1 MITQL
6 SVPAPTRLMVVEDEA
21 IIGRYLQHSLE
32 NLGFQVVSLCIS
44 GEEAI
49 RKAAEL
55 QPDLILMDIS
65 LQDDLDGV
73 EVARRIQAQNPI
85 PIIYITAY
93 TDPETL
99 DRARST
105 NPYGYILKPFDDR
118 SLQIAVNLALHR
130 YDLEMR
136 LRKSESL
143 FRMVM
148 EHQGEGV
155 VIADTDEN
163 LVFANPA
170 ASEIFGAP
178 VEELTKMN
186 MRDFTSEEVFQFIR
200 NQVPSRRA
208 GERSVYD
215 IQIIRPDGEKR
226 DLVVTA
232 TPWFDEQDHFSGSF
246 GIFHDITERNRAI
259 RNERDQ
265 RALAEALRDS
275 AAALNST
282 LELNDV
288 FDRILTNIDLV
299 VPHEAANIM
308 LIEGDMACVKRSRGY
323 AEHNVAETIAE
334 LAYNFHQLTTL
345 SEMYRN
351 GKPVFIADTHTAG
364 GWAVDGS
371 SAWIR
376 SYAGAPI
383 IVQGQVVGFI
393 NVDSAQPNFF
403 TETHAERLKA
413 FADQAATAIRNAQL
427 FSEVERH
434 VLRLSQFNTLTHTAL
449 RASSLAELLDDIALQ
464 LSKIFQSAD
473 VYIYIA
479 ESQDDQPAYAAHT
492 LRNPSTPSLH
502 GQYQRMA
509 LQAMNFHSA
518 QVITPPV
525 QSAADIPSKTV
536 LGLPLIRLE
545 NTLGAVLIGYAQT
558 VQFTAD
564 QLLELEGEAAQVA
577 LAVARVRLLEMENQ
591 KSLQLLH
598 ANHLIT
604 ALAHVATRLDAA
616 PSLESVFDVLGIE
629 MEQLGIHCL
638 LALAVPP
645 KNASFRVRYISIFQ
659 PSGDVPVLNLQT
671 DPVFINLSRS
681 PLFDDLVQARQ
692 PVFHTGP
699 IQEAAYL
706 LPGINALY
714 CDQLPTALPADPT
727 THSMFLPLVAG
738 KELTGLLI
746 LWGAALKP
754 QDISA
759 MSVFASQVAITIEN
773 TRLYNEVQRLA
784 ITDELTTLYNRRGLF
799 ELAYRE
805 LERARRFKRPLSAVM
820 LDADH
825 FKEINDTYGHPVGDQ
840 VLRQLALRLNENIRE
855 IDLIGRY
862 GGDEF
867 VIIMPET
874 SLEDAA
880 CAAERLRE
888 NLVAQPIYTEN
899 AAFKLAISLGVT
911 HLLPTDTSLETT
923 LKRADRALYQAK
935 QNGRN
940 RVVTIDR
947 E

>member
-1 MITQL
+1 MNT
-6 SVPAPTRLMVVEDEA
+6 PASIPPPTRLLVVEDEA
-21 IIGRYLQHSLE
+21 IIGRYLQRSLD
-32 NLGFQVVSLCIS
+32 NLGFQVVGLCIT
-44 GEEAI
+44 GEEAV
-49 RKAAEL
+49 RSAAEL

-65 LQDDLDGV
+65 LQNDLDGI

-85 PIIYITAY
+85 PIIYLTAY

-118 SLQIAVNLALHR
+118 SLQIAVNMALHR
-130 YDLEMR
+130 YGLEMR
-136 LRKSESL
+136 LRKSENL
-143 FRMVM
+143 FRMVV

-155 VIADTDEN
+155 VIADPDEN
-163 LVFANPA
+163 LIFANPA
-170 ASEIFGAP
+170 AGEIFGVPA
-178 VEELTKMN
+178 EDLIRMN

-200 NQVPSRRA
+200 TQVPARRA
-208 GERSVYD
+208 GQKSVYD
-215 IQIIRPDGEKR
+215 IQILRPNGEAR

-232 TPWFDEQDHFSGSF
+232 TPWFNEQNHFSGSF

-259 RNERDQ
+259 RAERDQ

-282 LELNDV
+282 LELNNV
-288 FDRILTNIDLV
+288 FDRILTNIGLV

-334 LAYNFHQLTTL
+334 LSYNFRQLTTL
-345 SEMYRN
+345 SEMYSHS
-351 GKPVFIADTHTAG
+351 KPVFMPDVRADS
-364 GWAVDGS
+364 GWAVHES

-403 TETHAERLKA
+403 NETHAERLKA

-464 LSKIFQSAD
+464 LSKIFQSTD

-492 LRNPSTPSLH
+492 LRTPPTPAQQA
-502 GQYQRMA
+502 QYQRMA

-518 QVITPPV
+518 QVITSP
-525 QSAADIPSKTV
+525 ADIPWKTI

-545 NTLGAVLIGYAQT
+545 NTLGAVLIGYAQVT
-558 VQFTAD
+558 QFTAD
-564 QLLELEGEAAQVA
+564 QLQELEGEAAQVA
-577 LAVARVRLLEMENQ
+577 LAVARVRLLEMEHQ
-591 KSLQLLH
+591 KSDQLLH

-604 ALAHVATRLDAA
+604 ALAHVATRMDAA
-616 PSLESVFDVLGIE
+616 ASLESVFDILGIE

-638 LALAVPP
+638 LALAVPQ
-645 KNASFRVRYISIFQ
+645 KNASFRVRYISILQ
-659 PSGDVPVLNLQT
+659 PFGHSPTPNLQS
-671 DPVFINLSRS
+671 DPIFINLTHS
-681 PLFDDLVQARQ
+681 PLYNDLLQARQ

-699 IQEAAYL
+699 IEEAAYL

-714 CDQLPTALPADPT
+714 HDQLPAVLTVDPT

-738 KELTGLLI
+738 KGLTGLLI

-799 ELAYRE
+799 ELARRE

-825 FKEINDTYGHPVGDQ
+825 FKEINDTHGHPVGDE
-840 VLRQLALRLNENIRE
+840 VLRLLALRLNQNIRE

-867 VIIMPET
+867 VIVMPET

-880 CAAERLRE
+880 AAAERLRE
-888 NLVAQPIYTEN
+888 NLVAKPIHVAGTT
-899 AAFKLAISLGVT
+899 FQLTISLGVT
-911 HLLPTDTSLETT
+911 HLLPADTSLEVT
-923 LKRADRALYQAK
+923 LQRADRALYKAK

-940 RVVTIDR
+940 RVDTIDR

>member
-1 MITQL
+1 MSAPP
-6 SVPAPTRLMVVEDEA
+6 SVPPPTRLLVVEDEA

-44 GEEAI
+44 GEEAL
-49 RKAAEL
+49 RSAAEL

-65 LQDDLDGV
+65 LQNNLDGI

-85 PIIYITAY
+85 PIIYLTAY

-105 NPYGYILKPFDDR
+105 NPYGYILKPFDDH
-118 SLQIAVNLALHR
+118 SLQIAINMALHR

-136 LRKSESL
+136 LRKSENL
-143 FRMVM
+143 FRMLV

-155 VIADTDEN
+155 VIADPDEN
-163 LVFANPA
+163 LIFANPA
-170 ASEIFGAP
+170 AGEIFGVP
-178 VEELTKMN
+178 VEDLIQMN

-200 NQVPSRRA
+200 TQVPARRA
-208 GERSVYD
+208 GQKSVYD
-215 IQIIRPDGEKR
+215 IQILRPNGETR

-232 TPWFDEQDHFSGSF
+232 TPWFNEQNHFSGSF

-259 RNERDQ
+259 HAERDQ

-275 AAALNST
+275 AAAINST
-282 LELNDV
+282 LELNNV
-288 FDRILTNIDLV
+288 FDRILTNIGRV

-323 AEHNVAETIAE
+323 AEHNVAETIAK
-334 LAYNFHQLTTL
+334 LSYNFRQLATL
-345 SEMYRN
+345 SEMYRD
-351 GKPVFIADTHTAG
+351 GKPVFIADTHLTG
-364 GWAVDGS
+364 EWAVDSS

-383 IVQGQVVGFI
+383 IVKEQVVGFI

-403 TETHAERLKA
+403 NEAHAERLKA

-434 VLRLSQFNTLTHTAL
+434 VLRLSQFNALTHTAL
-449 RASSLAELLDDIALQ
+449 HAANLAELLDDMALQ

-479 ESQDDQPAYAAHT
+479 ENQDDQPAYAAHI
-492 LRNPSTPSLH
+492 LHTPPTPAQQD
-502 GQYQRMA
+502 QYQRMA

-518 QVITPPV
+518 QVITP
-525 QSAADIPSKTV
+525 SAHSSADIPWKTV

-545 NTLGAVLIGYAQT
+545 NTLGAVLIGYTHVAN
-558 VQFTAD
+558 FTAD
-564 QLLELEGEAAQVA
+564 QLQELEGEAAQVA
-577 LAVARVRLLEMENQ
+577 LAVARVRLVEMEHQ
-591 KSLQLLH
+591 KSAQLLH

-604 ALAHVATRLDAA
+604 ALAHVATRMDAA
-616 PSLESVFDVLGIE
+616 ASLESVFDILGIE

-638 LALAVPP
+638 LALAVPQ
-645 KNASFRVRYISIFQ
+645 KNASFHVRYISIPQLFGYS
-659 PSGDVPVLNLQT
+659 PAPNLQT
-671 DPVFINLSRS
+671 DPIFINLTHS
-681 PLFDDLVQARQ
+681 PLYNDLVQARQ
-692 PVFHTGP
+692 PVFHTGS
-699 IQEAAYL
+699 IDEAAHL
-706 LPGINALY
+706 LPGINAL
-714 CDQLPTALPADPT
+714 CHDPLPTVLMVEPN

-738 KELTGLLI
+738 KGLTGLLI

-799 ELAYRE
+799 ELARRE
-805 LERARRFKRPLSAVM
+805 LERARRFKRPLSALM

-825 FKEINDTYGHPVGDQ
+825 FKEINDTRGHPVGDE
-840 VLRQLALRLNENIRE
+840 VLRQLALRLNENICE

-867 VIIMPET
+867 VIVMPET

-880 CAAERLRE
+880 TAAERLRK
-888 NLVAQPIYTEN
+888 NLVAKPIYVAGTS
-899 AAFKLAISLGVT
+899 FQLTISLGVT
-911 HLLPTDTSLETT
+911 HLLPADTSLETT
-923 LKRADRALYQAK
+923 LQRADRALYQAK